1 MRTSNESMIWFFGD
15 EIRLSIAARF
25 RGGRRKKRSGREQ
38 LGSDLSRSPRL
49 STGDRSGSQFSEGLN
64 PRRKELYSARELEE
78 QRKQGTAEQNSR
90 RHASGPPKDVAKV
103 AATPKKEGSPGE
115 KP

>member
-1 MRTSNESMIWFFGD
+1 MVFGD
-15 EIRLSIAARF
+15 EARLSLAARF

-49 STGDRSGSQFSEGLN
+49 STEDRSGAQFSEGLN
-64 PRRKELYSARELEE
+64 PRRKELYIATELEE
-78 QRKQGTAEQNSR
+78 QRKQGTAKQSQR
-90 RHASGPPKDVAKV
+90 TTRFKSPQTAAKA
-103 AATPKKEGSPGE
+103 AATPKKEGPPGE